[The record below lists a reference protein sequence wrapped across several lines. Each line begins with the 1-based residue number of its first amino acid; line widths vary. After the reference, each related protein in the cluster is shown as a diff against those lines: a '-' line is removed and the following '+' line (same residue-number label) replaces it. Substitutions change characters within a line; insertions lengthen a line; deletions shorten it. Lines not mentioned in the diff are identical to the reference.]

1 MAGLTLDHQ
10 VPHIIIYP
18 SKVMMMM
25 VMAMMVIMR
34 AMVRMRTCSSD
45 GQCYLM

>member
-10 VPHIIIYP
+10 VPHIIIDP

-25 VMAMMVIMR
+25 VMAMMVVMR
-34 AMVRMRTCSSD
+34 AMVRMTCSSD